1 MIYKPPKEK
10 AIKVKKNKQAE
21 EVQKVVTRRMYTEEE
36 VAEIVRLAQ
45 LQGGK
50 E

>member
-36 VAEIVRLAQ
+36 VAEIVRMAQ
-45 LQGGK
+45 SQGAK

>member
-1 MIYKPPKEK
+1 MIYKPPKER

-21 EVQKVVTRRMYTEEE
+21 EIQKVVTRRMYTEEE
-36 VAEIVRLAQ
+36 VAEIVRMAQ

>member
-1 MIYKPPKEK
+1 MIYKPPKERI
-10 AIKVKKNKQAE
+10 IKIKKNKQAE
-21 EVQKVVTRRMYTEEE
+21 EIQKVVTRRMYTEEE
-36 VAEIVRLAQ
+36 VAEIVRMAQ

>member
-1 MIYKPPKEK
+1 MIYKPPKERT
-10 AIKVKKNKQAE
+10 IKIKENKQAE
-21 EVQKVVTRRMYTEEE
+21 ETQKVVTRRMYTEEE